1 MSFATGA
8 WLDLRSTVRRKG
20 ARASRIADRSIRH
33 TSSRQ
38 DAARRGLPNLQP
50 RVIPARH
57 MACSCDVEFPPPTP
71 HSLRWRQVM
80 FLARPTSCG
89 TSKRSKKEKMSATVF
104 EVHGEIQYR
113 RNESIFNARQAR
125 QLPKRYC
132 AFTPLVTHLLTTK
145 P

>member
-1 MSFATGA
+1 MSFATGT
-8 WLDLRSTVRRKG
+8 WLDLRSTGGSWTRG
-20 ARASRIADRSIRH
+20 RAGLRINQAH
-33 TSSRQ
+33 EQQ

-71 HSLRWRQVM
+71 HSLRWRQVT
-80 FLARPTSCG
+80 LIGRPPSCVIYTRMG
-89 TSKRSKKEKMSATVF
+89 QEEIVEDSQVCEKYD
-104 EVHGEIQYR
+104 GIQYR
-113 RNESIFNARQAR
+113 RNESIFNVRQAR

-132 AFTPLVTHLLTTK
+132 AFTALVTHVVTTR